1 MNALRSYNI
10 LIVFGL
16 ALNVWAQVQ
25 VDKALILNGTTE
37 ADRQL
42 NGLAPTTNAD
52 HVLNAAV
59 EQSGALRSV
68 AGATGSTWQIPASVF
83 AGPLQPGTHFVI
95 AAPTNATGPI
105 SIAVASGGT
114 YGVLWRPGQP
124 FLGADIDEGMMIS
137 TVFDG
142 TAFQVLNGRTSTLR
156 ECPAAMVEIGTQYCI
171 DLTQQGS
178 TTDFFTAALSCASVG
193 KRLCTWAEFMTA
205 CQDASVLGLTS
216 ASNDYEWMDDSAN
229 EELNVRLARLANCEF
244 PSTRNS
250 TTGPPAPS
258 RCCYTR

>member
-1 MNALRSYNI
+1 MNALRSHII
-10 LIVFGL
+10 LLAFGVT
-16 ALNVWAQVQ
+16 LNTWAQVQ
-25 VDKALILNGTTE
+25 VDNTLLLNGTTE

-42 NGLAPTTNAD
+42 NGLAPTTDAD
-52 HVLNAAV
+52 HVLSATV

-68 AGATGSTWQIPASVF
+68 AGVTGSTWQIPASVF
-83 AGPLQPGTHFVI
+83 AGPLQPGIHFVI
-95 AAPTNATGPI
+95 AAPTNATGPV
-105 SIAVASGGT
+105 SITVASGGT

-124 FLGADIDEGMMIS
+124 LLGTDIEAGMMIS

-142 TAFQVLNGRTSTLR
+142 TAFQVLNGRASKLR
-156 ECPAAMVEIGTQYCI
+156 ECPTGMVEIGTQYCI
-171 DLTQQGS
+171 DPTQQGVS
-178 TTDFFTAALSCASVG
+178 TNFFDAAISCAASG

-205 CQDASVLGLTS
+205 CQDATVLGLTS

-229 EELNVRLARLANCEF
+229 EALNVRLARLANCEF

-250 TTGPPAPS
+250 TTGPLAPS